1 IEDVVLT
8 GHVENVLCPAAF
20 QDFVEGIEFLRL
32 RELGNI
38 SRVDEERWWRWHRV
52 DAIERNFEGLGNI
65 LVRVFAKTD
74 VAVADLQ
81 EAEISSR
88 QRFCG
93 LCYLG
98 EGFRHEDAATD
109 RPK

>member
-1 IEDVVLT
+1 MLT
-8 GHVENVLCPAAF
+8 GHVEDVLCPAAF
-20 QDFVEGIEFLRL
+20 QYLIKGVELLWL

-38 SRVDEERWWRWHRV
+38 SRVDKERRRRWHRV
-52 DAIERNFEGLGNI
+52 DTIERNFKGLGNI

-74 VAVADLQ
+74 MAIADLQ
-81 EAEISSR
+81 EAEIGSW

-98 EGFRHEDAATD
+98 KGFRYQDAATD